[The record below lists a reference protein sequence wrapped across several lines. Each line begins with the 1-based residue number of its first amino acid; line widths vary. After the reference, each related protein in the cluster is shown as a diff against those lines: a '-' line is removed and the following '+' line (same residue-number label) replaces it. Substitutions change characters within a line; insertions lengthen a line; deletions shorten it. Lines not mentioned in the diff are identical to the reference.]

1 MDLKKVR
8 TDYEKLPFALMIYYP
23 CVPRIGTIKQQI
35 HIWLKINKIVFEIKE
50 LHPVEVPN
58 KAQNFVKECNV
69 ANGIRFCS
77 KYITYSLTK
86 RGLIKVASC
95 GYYNINLRGDGGPTR
110 QFGKIYKRHGNPNSK
125 AWILICGLR

>member
-8 TDYEKLPFALMIYYP
+8 IDYEKLPFALMIYYP
-23 CVPRIGTIKQQI
+23 CVPRIGAIKQQI

-50 LHPVEVPN
+50 LHPVEVLN

-86 RGLIKVASC
+86 RGLIEVASC
-95 GYYNINLRGDGGPTR
+95 DYYNINLRGDGDPTR
-110 QFGKIYKRHGNPNSK
+110 HLERFTRDMGIQILKHGF
-125 AWILICGLR
+125 